1 LSGRTDPQNQPDNRF
16 AFAFETGALGNRQ
29 NKTGKRLTTGTA
41 LESVRRT
48 PKRAILLVL
57 LLVLLLEN
65 PSKIEDE
72 DENDDEDEPVRRV
85 FHTAAREMQW
95 GW

>member
-16 AFAFETGALGNRQ
+16 AFAFETGALGNRP
-29 NKTGKRLTTGTA
+29 NKTGKRLTTG
-41 LESVRRT
+41 SGVRVCAKT

-57 LLVLLLEN
+57 VLVLLLEN

-95 GW
+95 DW